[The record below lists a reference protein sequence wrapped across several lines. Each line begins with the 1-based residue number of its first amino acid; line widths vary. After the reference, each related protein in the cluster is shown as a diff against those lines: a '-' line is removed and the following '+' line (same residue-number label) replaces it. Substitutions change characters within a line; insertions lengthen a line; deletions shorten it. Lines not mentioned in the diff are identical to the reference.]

1 MPSRARALPWLVAA
15 VLAVLLAALAT
26 LQYHWIGQV
35 SALERQR
42 MRSRLVAAGSALAA
56 DFDRELTRAF
66 LAFHPELAPSAGR
79 LERLPAQLEHWRRD
93 APWPELLRDLF
104 VARRGA
110 SGEAELLAFSP
121 QEGRF
126 LPAAWP
132 PELAPVRRRFA
143 AGASERVSFPWDRPA
158 EPEVPAL
165 VLPLALFPS
174 PGAARGAGE
183 EALLVVRLSEPVIA
197 GRILPELARRHFGD
211 PERTDVALAVLTPR
225 GRPIYRSDP
234 DLPLAAFER
243 ADVGLEML
251 GLRPIDEMR
260 DVGPPGGS
268 AEPRRRR
275 HPHLHLFGMAP
286 RSREAPHGRA
296 GGAGWRLLVRHRE
309 GSLEAAVARVR
320 RHNLAV
326 SLGILALL
334 AATSALL
341 VATAQ
346 RAERLAR
353 QRIELVAGVT
363 HELNT
368 PLTAIRS
375 AGQNLADG
383 VVADP
388 AQVRR
393 YGALIEREGR
403 RLTDLVAQTLELAG
417 IQSGRRPYRLRPEP
431 VETLVDGALEDC
443 RGLLDEAGAA
453 IEKRIPDGLLVLA
466 DEAALRRALRNL
478 IENAIRHGGPERW
491 VGLAARA
498 AAGGSEVEI
507 TVGDRGRGIRREELT
522 RLLEPFER
530 GREAVAKGVPGS
542 GLGLSVVRQVVEA
555 HGGRVTVAADGPGS
569 AFTLHLPA
577 ASGGEAA

>member
-1 MPSRARALPWLVAA
+1 MRSRARALPWLVA
-15 VLAVLLAALAT
+15 VLLAVLLAALAT

-42 MRSRLVAAGSALAA
+42 MRSRLVAAGSELAA

-66 LAFHPELAPSAGR
+66 LAFHPEPTPSPGR
-79 LERLPAQLEHWRRD
+79 LERVPAQLEHWRRD
-93 APWPELLRDLF
+93 APWPDLVRDLF
-104 VARRGA
+104 VARRNA
-110 SGEAELLAFSP
+110 SGEAELLVFSP
-121 QEGRF
+121 REGRF

-143 AGASERVSFPWDRPA
+143 AAAFERVPFPLARPV

-165 VLPLALFPS
+165 VLPLALFRS
-174 PGAARGAGE
+174 PHEARETGE

-197 GRILPELARRHFGD
+197 GRVLPELASRHFGD
-211 PERTDVALAVLTPR
+211 PQRTDVALAVLTPR

-260 DVGPPGGS
+260 DVRHPDGP
-268 AEPRRRR
+268 AAVPRHR
-275 HPHLHLFGMAP
+275 HPHLFSMAP
-286 RSREAPHGRA
+286 RSHEASHDGGRGA
-296 GGAGWRLLVRHRE
+296 GGAGWRLLVRHRD
-309 GSLEAAVARVR
+309 GSLEAAVTRVR
-320 RHNLAV
+320 RHNLTV

-341 VATAQ
+341 MATAQ

-353 QRIELVAGVT
+353 QRIEFVAGVT

-388 AQVRR
+388 TQVRR

-417 IQSGRRPYRLRPEP
+417 IQSGRRSYRLRPEA
-431 VETLVDGALEDC
+431 VGTLVDGALEDC
-443 RGLLDEAGAA
+443 RGLLDETRATV
-453 IEKRIPDGLLVLA
+453 ERRIPDGLPKVLA
-466 DEAALRRALRNL
+466 DEPALRRALRNL
-478 IENAIRHGGPERW
+478 IENAVRHGGPERW
-491 VGLAARA
+491 VGLTARA

-507 TVGDRGRGIRREELT
+507 TVGDRGPGIRREELP
-522 RLLEPFER
+522 RLFEPF
-530 GREAVAKGVPGS
+530 
-542 GLGLSVVRQVVEA
+542 
-555 HGGRVTVAADGPGS
+555 
-569 AFTLHLPA
+569 
-577 ASGGEAA
+577 